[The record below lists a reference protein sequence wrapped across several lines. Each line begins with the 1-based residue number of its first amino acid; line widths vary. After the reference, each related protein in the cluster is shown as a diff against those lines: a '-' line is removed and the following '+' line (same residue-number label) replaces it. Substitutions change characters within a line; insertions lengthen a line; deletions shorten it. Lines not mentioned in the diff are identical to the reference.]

1 MEYTLIATSTF
12 GLESIVADELRRLGY
27 DELEVENGKV
37 TFEGDEWD
45 LATCNVWLR
54 TADRILIKVKE
65 FKAESFEEL
74 FQGTKEVD
82 WAQYIPK
89 NGKMHVVGKSIKSK
103 LYSVPDCQSIV
114 KKAVVESMKREYKV
128 DEFTEDGPTYKI
140 EVALLKDIVTL
151 TIDTTGPGLHK
162 RGYRA
167 TAGEAPLK
175 ETLAASLVYLSK
187 WHENPE
193 RILAD
198 PLCGS
203 GTILIEAAM
212 MGRNIA
218 PGLNRSFVAED
229 WKEIDK
235 SVWTEVREYAKKKIN
250 NEKFR
255 LLGSDI
261 DGRVLSTA
269 RINIER
275 MGLEDNIAVQRLPVQ
290 EFSSNRKYGCIITNP
305 PYGERLGEAKEVEE
319 LYQDMGN
326 VFKKLDTW
334 SIFVLTSHPE
344 FQKFYGKKST
354 KNRKLYNGR
363 LQCYYYQYFGPLPPR
378 RNKEEA

>member
-12 GLESIVADELRRLGY
+12 GLESIVADELRSLGY

-82 WAQYIPK
+82 WAEYIPK

-114 KKAVVESMKREYKV
+114 KKAVVESMKREYKI
-128 DEFTEDGPTYKI
+128 DQFDEDGPTYKI

-162 RGYRA
+162 RGYRT

-175 ETLAASLVYLSK
+175 ETLASALVYLSK
-187 WHENPE
+187 WNPE

-212 MGRNIA
+212 IGRNMA
-218 PGLNRSFVAED
+218 PGLNRHFVAEE
-229 WKEIDK
+229 WEGIDK
-235 SVWTEVREYAKKKIN
+235 SVWTEIREYAKTKIN
-250 NEKFR
+250 KEKFR
-255 LLGSDI
+255 ILGSDI
-261 DGRVLSTA
+261 DWRVLKTA
-269 RINIER
+269 R
-275 MGLEDNIAVQRLPVQ
+275 DNIARANLEDYIAVQKLPVQ
-290 EFSSNRKYGCIITNP
+290 EFSSSRKYGCIITNP
-305 PYGERLGEAKEVEE
+305 PYGERLGEAREVEE
-319 LYQDMGN
+319 LYKGMGR
-326 VFKKLDTW
+326 VFSNLDAW
-334 SIFVLTSHPE
+334 SIFVLTSHPD
-344 FQKFYGKKST
+344 FQKLYGEKST

-363 LQCYYYQYFGPLPPR
+363 IQCYYYQYFGPFPPR
-378 RNKEEA
+378 KKKEA